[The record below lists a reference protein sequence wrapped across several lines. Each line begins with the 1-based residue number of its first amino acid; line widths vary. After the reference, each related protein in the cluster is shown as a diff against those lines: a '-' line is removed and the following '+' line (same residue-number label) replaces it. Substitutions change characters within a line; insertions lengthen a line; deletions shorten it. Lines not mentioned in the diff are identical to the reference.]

1 MIWRCSFIKISHN
14 QRSWVPFIN
23 GSFAAVALITLSGKT
38 LLGKS
43 ANILVKWRIFFP
55 GDKFSPWTSFP
66 STNCFT
72 EKVFF
77 QNSKTV
83 WNLKRPLWWEKE
95 KRGYKVTRYIIKYKC
110 LFFKHTRLLITS
122 NGFFSPSSS
131 SGAKKKKKRPQDL
144 FHEDHQHHQ
153 LYPDHALWAAHRYD
167 FPLLGPQNGQLP
179 IVGALPNIKTFWF
192 NLSAVIRQ
200 PVMLQHLRLCLSYF
214 VVLNT
219 FHTSP
224 AQCVINIR
232 RSFAA

>member
-1 MIWRCSFIKISHN
+1 MIWRCSFIRISHN

-83 WNLKRPLWWEKE
+83 WNLKRPLWREKE

-131 SGAKKKKKRPQDL
+131 SGAKKKKKKDL
-144 FHEDHQHHQ
+144 
-153 LYPDHALWAAHRYD
+153 R
-167 FPLLGPQNGQLP
+167 
-179 IVGALPNIKTFWF
+179 I
-192 NLSAVIRQ
+192 
-200 PVMLQHLRLCLSYF
+200 YF
-214 VVLNT
+214 MRT
-219 FHTSP
+219 
-224 AQCVINIR
+224 INIINCIR
-232 RSFAA
+232 TMLYGLHIVTIFLCWVHRMVNYR